1 MLPPRDLVYQA
12 WLRRSPCSAR
22 MPGSGCQAVLTS
34 QRVITHAAA
43 TEYHKIVNALT
54 SRAARLGSTDPECAA
69 QEAVRRS
76 LAHADARPALEYYFH
91 EGHPPDPAEP
101 AWTLLQL
108 LGWLHGVLRFVVL
121 EERARVG
128 TRREIPTLPE
138 ELLDVADPSVNQLD
152 QAIATE
158 QRAMVQACLSTLSEN
173 HRSTLL
179 LRMRGES
186 YAAIAERLRV
196 NEKTV
201 ATWVRRGS
209 LELVQQVRLRM
220 DMGNRSA
227 RSEEHDA

>member
-1 MLPPRDLVYQA
+1 M
-12 WLRRSPCSAR
+12 S
-22 MPGSGCQAVLTS
+22 GSGCQAVLIS

-43 TEYHKIVNALT
+43 TEYQRIVTALT
-54 SRAARLGSTDPECAA
+54 SRAARLGSRDPEGAA

-76 LAHADARPALEYYFH
+76 LAHADARTALEYFFH
-91 EGHPPDPAEP
+91 EGHSPDPAEP
-101 AWTLLQL
+101 AWSLLQL

-138 ELLDVADPSVNQLD
+138 DLLDIADPSVNQLE

-173 HRSTLL
+173 YRSTLL

-186 YAAIAERLRV
+186 YAEIAERLRV

-220 DMGNRSA
+220 DTGSRSA